1 MGHGAGQTALPKRCG
16 WITRRGP
23 VDTGGRPRSGSARWK
38 TGAEPKKNGFPPD
51 NQEPRHWRSKPEP
64 GGVSPGESADGLTH
78 P

>member
-1 MGHGAGQTALPKRCG
+1 LILAAVRDPVLPMEN
-16 WITRRGP
+16 RGG
-23 VDTGGRPRSGSARWK
+23 T
-38 TGAEPKKNGFPPD
+38 EKNGFPPD